1 MENEQ
6 NKEKDVVTVN
16 NDVIEAMNNPK
27 KFALMKQQR
36 IQQYKEE
43 CKYLRAEVEY
53 LELMARRAEAMAKL
67 DYYTHKE
74 VTPKTEVKEEAND
87 NARVENNTTTENK

>member
-6 NKEKDVVTVN
+6 YKEKDVVTVN
-16 NDVIEAMNNPK
+16 NDVIEAMNDPK
-27 KFALMKQQR
+27 KFALMKQKR

-67 DYYTHKE
+67 NYYTHKDE
-74 VTPKTEVKEEAND
+74 TPKHEEKAEAND